1 LVYITKHGLV
11 ATPPKLVGMNHLME
25 EHFPKGRW
33 MVVLEC
39 VVNVTT
45 LVMSPKKILIV
56 GEANHHL
63 CLLKNGF
70 NIAI

>member
-1 LVYITKHGLV
+1 
-11 ATPPKLVGMNHLME
+11 ME

>member
-1 LVYITKHGLV
+1 
-11 ATPPKLVGMNHLME
+11 MND
-25 EHFPKGRW
+25 HFPKGRW
-33 MVVLEC
+33 MVALEY

-45 LVMSPKKILIV
+45 LVISPKKILIV

-63 CLLKNGF
+63 CLLENGF